1 VHHRCPSRDRSAP
14 KRESL
19 IGSGIVSTALVIF
32 LAALQGSTEL
42 FPVSS
47 LGHAVVVPAI
57 FNLGVDPAAPS
68 FVPFL
73 ALLHVGTGVALL
85 VLYRE
90 QWWRIIQGFVRA
102 SIRGRIETGDER
114 LAFLLVV
121 GTIPAGVIGFLLEN
135 PLKSLFAHPRTAAAF
150 LVVNGAILLAAEL
163 LRRREERRRGSTERA
178 QREQRFGTV
187 EELTY
192 TRAGLVG
199 LFQVAALLP
208 GISRSGVTM
217 AGGLVAGLSHGE
229 AVRFAFL
236 LATPII
242 LAAGLLEVPQL
253 PGSGAP
259 LGLYTVGAVV
269 AGVIAYA
276 SARFLVR
283 YFEIGRLDPFAG
295 YCAALGVTGL
305 IVLR

>member
-1 VHHRCPSRDRSAP
+1 
-14 KRESL
+14 
-19 IGSGIVSTALVIF
+19 VSPALVLF
-32 LAALQGSTEL
+32 LAALQGATEL

-47 LGHAVVVPAI
+47 LGHAVVVPALLHL
-57 FNLGVDPAAPS
+57 NVDPAAPS

-73 ALLHVGTGVALL
+73 TLLHLGTGFALLF
-85 VLYRE
+85 LYRD
-90 QWWRIIQGFVRA
+90 QWWRIVRGFVTA
-102 SIRGRIETGDER
+102 AVSGRIATSDER

-135 PLKSLFAHPRTAAAF
+135 PLKSLFAQPRTAALF
-150 LVVNGAILLAAEL
+150 LLVNGGILAAAEI
-163 LRRREERRRGSTERA
+163 LRRGQERRRGSGHGGG
-178 QREQRFGTV
+178 REERFGRV
-187 EELTY
+187 EELSF
-192 TRAGLVG
+192 TRAGVVG
-199 LFQVAALLP
+199 LFQVSSLLP

-217 AGGLVAGLSHGE
+217 AGGLVAGLRHGE

-259 LGLYTVGAVV
+259 LGLYSGGAVL

-276 SARFLVR
+276 SARLLVK